1 MMKFTKD
8 LALMAAGMGLTI
20 AYQKYSEPIK
30 KKVQQLM
37 DGAMHKVNDKLEDM
51 M

>member
-1 MMKFTKD
+1 MKFTKS
-8 LALMAAGMGLTI
+8 LALMAAGMGITL
-20 AYQKYSEPIK
+20 AYQKYNEPVK
-30 KKVQQLM
+30 KKVQKIM